1 MSLTS
6 LLQDVLGKETLGAS
20 LWAFRAELAI
30 CATIVGLLL
39 VRMVLPRWKSSAFY
53 VMLAGTAVGLYLL
66 IPGRADGSQ
75 PPVVSQELFTGMLVS
90 DGFSVFMRGLLLV
103 FALLFATFTQVTGV
117 PDEDEAAE
125 FYVLVLGALLGMC
138 LMVSANHLVIVFLG
152 VEMASV
158 PSYVLAGIL
167 RHRRASSEAA
177 LKYAVFG
184 AGAAGV
190 MLYGISLLAGV
201 LGSAHLPTMAVRLA
215 EMSHAGVGPE
225 QTMVLVLGGLMVM
238 VGLAFKLSAVPFH
251 FWAPDVFEGAPA
263 EVGGFLSIAS
273 KAAALGLLVR
283 LVIGFGHVDMARE
296 TAYEQRTRTPPV
308 GLINIPIPDTP
319 VKPKH
324 EESVGESSEAVEAA
338 LQWLKDHSRAGDSW
352 SLPPSSPPDTL
363 TKALAPTR
371 FFMCGL
377 ISLLAAVTCTFGNLA
392 AYGQTNMKRLL
403 AYSTIAHAGYM
414 MMAVAAAVAM
424 VDSNPDGARNA
435 VAAMG
440 LYLGIYLFMNLGAF
454 AFVAFL
460 RNATG
465 SEQISDYAGLM
476 RRSPGLTVCMTV
488 ILFSLVGLP
497 PLAGFAAK
505 FAIFANLF
513 DARLLTLLV
522 IGGLNTVLSLFYYLR
537 VVRVMIFVPEPA
549 ERPAPTIP
557 LASIPGAYCAV
568 LAVPLLVLFVWWDG
582 LYQWVRAATASLL
595 N

>member
-1 MSLTS
+1 VSFTS
-6 LLQDVLGKETLGAS
+6 LLQDVLGEKTLGAS

-30 CATIVGLLL
+30 CATIVALLL

-53 VMLAGTAVGLYLL
+53 VMLLGTLAGLYWL
-66 IPGRADGSQ
+66 IPGSADGSQ
-75 PPVVSQELFTGMLVS
+75 PPAGSQELFTGMLVS

-103 FALLFATFTQVTGV
+103 FALLFATFTQVAGV
-117 PDEDEAAE
+117 PEEDDAAE

-167 RHRRASSEAA
+167 RHRRVSTEAS
-177 LKYAVFG
+177 LKYCVFG

-201 LGSAHLPTMAVRLA
+201 LGSAHLPTMAARLA
-215 EMSHAGVGPE
+215 ELNITGVTPE

-263 EVGGFLSIAS
+263 EVGAFLSIAS
-273 KAAALGLLVR
+273 KAAALALLVR
-283 LVIGFGHVDMARE
+283 LVVGFGHVPLMTEVKFVLTHSAAAADTQEPAAIKSHLLE
-296 TAYEQRTRTPPV
+296 TILA
-308 GLINIPIPDTP
+308 
-319 VKPKH
+319 
-324 EESVGESSEAVEAA
+324 GE
-338 LQWLKDHSRAGDSW
+338 DAGQ
-352 SLPPSSPPDTL
+352 PSSAIGRDAAVAPDGTKANTSASSPTL
-363 TKALAPTR
+363 TEALGPTR
-371 FFMCGL
+371 QFMCGL

-414 MMAVAAAVAM
+414 MMPVAAVAAVAGT
-424 VDSNPDGARNA
+424 NPEGARNA

-465 SEQISDYAGLM
+465 SEQIADYAGLV
-476 RRSPGLTVCMTV
+476 RRSPGLTVCMTI

-505 FAIFANLF
+505 FAVFARLF

-537 VVRVMIFVPEPA
+537 VVRVMIISPERA
-549 ERPAPTIP
+549 ERPAPVIP
-557 LASIPGAYCAV
+557 LWSIPGAYCAV
-568 LAVPLLVLFVWWDG
+568 LTVPLLALFVWWDG
-582 LYQWVRAATASLL
+582 LYQWVQAATKSLL
-595 N
+595 